1 MWLTMRTD
9 IPAAVVV
16 LGSLSCSVVTPPVRH
31 LKNIAVALAA
41 IAFVAPSIAA
51 QTRQTTTA
59 GRTPYTAADVQFMQ
73 GMIAHHAQA
82 VYMSR
87 LAVGHGA
94 NPKVLALAT
103 MIDQSQIP
111 EIVIMQN
118 WLRRNNQFAPDTSS
132 WHTMTMAGMLTDAQ
146 IKTLNAAQGIEF
158 DRKFLEYMIQHHSG
172 ALKMVEDL
180 FATPGAGQEVDTN
193 VFANDVVTVQTG
205 EIGIM
210 LKLRKDQRP

>member
-1 MWLTMRTD
+1 MNTKRIART
-9 IPAAVVV
+9 
-16 LGSLSCSVVTPPVRH
+16 
-31 LKNIAVALAA
+31 VAL
-41 IAFVAPSIAA
+41 IALLFAGPTLARA
-51 QTRQTTTA
+51 QSGGMADMPGMSGMHHIVIPPGSQITV
-59 GRTPYTAADVQFMQ
+59 ADVEFMQ

-94 NPKVLALAT
+94 NKQVLALAT

-111 EIVIMQN
+111 EIRIMQN
-118 WLRRNNQFAPDTSS
+118 WLRRYNQFAPDTNS
-132 WHTMTMAGMLTDAQ
+132 WHDMQMAGMLTAEQ
-146 IKTLNAAQGIEF
+146 IKTLNAAQGVEF
-158 DRKFLEYMIQHHSG
+158 DRKFLEYMIQHHAG

-210 LKLRKDQRP
+210 LKLRKDQLP

>member
-1 MWLTMRTD
+1 MTKHVACA
-9 IPAAVVV
+9 IA
-16 LGSLSCSVVTPPVRH
+16 LSALMVGGPS
-31 LKNIAVALAA
+31 VALAQGGGMGGMNGMSGMNMPGPIVIPKGA
-41 IAFVAPSIAA
+41 L
-51 QTRQTTTA
+51 
-59 GRTPYTAADVQFMQ
+59 YTKADVEFMQ

-87 LAVGHGA
+87 LAVNHGA
-94 NPKVLALAT
+94 NPQVLALAT

-111 EIVIMQN
+111 EILIMQN
-118 WLRRNNQFAPDTSS
+118 WLRRYNQFVPDTDS
-132 WHTMTMAGMLTDAQ
+132 WHHMQMAGMLTDAQ
-146 IKTLNAAQGIEF
+146 IKALNAAQGVEF

-193 VFANDVVTVQTG
+193 VFANDVVTVQTT

-210 LKLRKDQRP
+210 LKLRKDQLP

>member
-1 MWLTMRTD
+1 MKAKR
-9 IPAAVVV
+9 AVVAFA
-16 LGSLSCSVVTPPVRH
+16 LFALLIGGSAPASAQGGGMAGMPGMAGMNMSKIVIPPGSQITV
-31 LKNIAVALAA
+31 
-41 IAFVAPSIAA
+41 
-51 QTRQTTTA
+51 
-59 GRTPYTAADVQFMQ
+59 ADVEFMQ

-87 LAVGHGA
+87 LAVGRGA

-118 WLRRNNQFAPDTSS
+118 WLRRYNQFVPDTSS

-146 IKTLNAAQGIEF
+146 IKALNAAQGVEF

-210 LKLRKDQRP
+210 LKLRKDQKP